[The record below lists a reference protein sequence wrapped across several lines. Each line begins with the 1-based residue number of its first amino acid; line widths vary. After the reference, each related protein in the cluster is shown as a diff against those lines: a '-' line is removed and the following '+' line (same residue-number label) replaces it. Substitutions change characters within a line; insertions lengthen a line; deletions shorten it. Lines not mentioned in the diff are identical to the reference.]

1 MRVLVLGSGVIG
13 VTTAYYLAREGVDV
27 TVVDRQPQAA
37 LETSHANAGQIS
49 PGYSTPWAAPGI
61 PLKALKWLFQRHA
74 PLSFRPDGSLFQIR
88 WMAQML
94 NNCRPERYAI
104 NKERMLRLAEYSR
117 DCLRDL
123 RETTNIRYEG
133 RQLGTLQV
141 FRSQAQLDA
150 IARDTNVLAEA
161 GVAFSILDR
170 SEICRVEPGLLAV
183 AADLSGA
190 LHLPGDETGDCA
202 LFTRELAGICEAMGV
217 RFIYDTSIDG
227 LRSAGG
233 RVIGVDTSIG
243 FLAGDHC
250 VLALGSYSRALLGHF
265 NIDIPVYPL
274 KGYSLTVP
282 ILNPDSAP
290 VSTVMDETYK
300 VAVTRFDNRIRVG
313 GMAEIC
319 GFDLRLNPRRR
330 ATLEMVLNSLFPGA
344 GNVASASFWTGLRP
358 MTPDGTPIVGATRVG
373 GLWLNT
379 GHGTLGWTMAAGS
392 GRLLAD
398 LMLGR
403 LAKISADGLGVER
416 YESGYAFANQ
426 RAAPGG
432 VPAPAL

>member
-1 MRVLVLGSGVIG
+1 
-13 VTTAYYLAREGVDV
+13 
-27 TVVDRQPQAA
+27 
-37 LETSHANAGQIS
+37 
-49 PGYSTPWAAPGI
+49 
-61 PLKALKWLFQRHA
+61 
-74 PLSFRPDGSLFQIR
+74 
-88 WMAQML
+88 MAQML
-94 NNCRPERYAI
+94 GHCRPERYAI

-123 RETTNIRYEG
+123 RETTSIRYEG

-150 IARDTNVLAEA
+150 IARDTTVLADA
-161 GVAFSILDR
+161 GVAYSILDR
-170 SEICRVEPGLLAV
+170 SAICRVEPGLQAV
-183 AADLSGA
+183 AAGLSGA

-202 LFTRELAGICEAMGV
+202 LFTRELAGICTAMGV
-217 RFIYDTSIDG
+217 RFSYNTSIEG
-227 LRSAGG
+227 LRTEGG
-233 RVIGVDTSIG
+233 RITGVDTSVG
-243 FLAGDHC
+243 FLAADHC
-250 VLALGSYSRALLGHF
+250 VLALGSYSRALLSPF
-265 NIDIPVYPL
+265 RIDVPVYPL

-282 ILNPDSAP
+282 IQNPDSAP

-330 ATLEMVLNSLFPGA
+330 ATLEMVLNGLFPGA
-344 GNVASASFWTGLRP
+344 GNVANASFWTGLRP
-358 MTPDGTPIVGATRVG
+358 MTPDGTPIVGATGVG

-392 GRLLAD
+392 GHLLAD

-403 LAKISADGLGVER
+403 QAQISPNGLGVER
-416 YESGYAFANQ
+416 YESGRQAAN
-426 RAAPGG
+426 RVAARGG
-432 VPAPAL
+432 APEPAL

>member
-61 PLKALKWLFQRHA
+61 PLKALKWLFQCHA

-282 ILNPDSAP
+282 ILNPVSAP

-392 GRLLAD
+392 GRLLD
-398 LMLGR
+398 DMILPSFSPSR
-403 LAKISADGLGVER
+403 V
-416 YESGYAFANQ
+416 
-426 RAAPGG
+426 
-432 VPAPAL
+432 